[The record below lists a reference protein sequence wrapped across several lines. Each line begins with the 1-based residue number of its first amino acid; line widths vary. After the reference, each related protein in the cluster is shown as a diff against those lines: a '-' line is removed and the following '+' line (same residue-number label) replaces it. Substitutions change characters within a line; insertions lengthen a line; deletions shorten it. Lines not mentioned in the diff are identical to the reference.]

1 MGKGYATRHE
11 KERMVVKEG
20 RMEGRKGTREKGS
33 HMKSKEPCPLFPGL
47 LNPRLVK
54 NELLAIVIV

>member
-11 KERMVVKEG
+11 KERTVMKEG
-20 RMEGRKGTREKGS
+20 RMEGRKGTREEGRY
-33 HMKSKEPCPLFPGL
+33 MKSKEPYPLFPGL